1 MHKFNKKGILLYI
14 TVFGLVIAFAILF
27 TMAYTRKGPELYKG
41 EQELKLL
48 KLYQDA
54 ENALVYVDQS
64 AKYATLKSIPELA
77 EKGGFYKP
85 ACGTYKEYNI
95 WSKNCFPDYK
105 KSLAQIINKNL
116 DPYLIVYPEPRLPP
130 DNYDITILDN
140 AIAGTAKAK
149 LSFYTP
155 GLDRIEYFV
164 SPSFTIEI
172 DHNLD
177 TYETLIE
184 EADILIQT
192 CSVQNLQNCI
202 EQNLPQAWL
211 LGSCEGDKTIQ
222 DRTSRFCF
230 ISDNLKYKFA
240 LHFPQ
245 PE

>member
-1 MHKFNKKGILLYI
+1 MIKNKKGILLYI

-48 KLYQDA
+48 QVYQDA

-64 AKYATLKSIPELA
+64 AKYATHKSIPELA
-77 EKGGFYKP
+77 EKGGFYAP
-85 ACGTYKEYNI
+85 VCGTYKEYNI
-95 WSKNCFPDYK
+95 WKNNCFPDYK
-105 KSLAQIINKNL
+105 KSIAQIINQNL
-116 DPYLIVYPEPRLPP
+116 NPYLVVYAEQKLPP

-149 LSFYTP
+149 LSIYTS

-172 DHNLD
+172 EHNLN
-177 TYETLIE
+177 TYEKLI
-184 EADILIQT
+184 AQARILIQT
-192 CSVQNLQNCI
+192 CSTDDIKSCI

-211 LGSCEGDKTIQ
+211 FGSCEGDKTIQ

-240 LHFPQ
+240 LQFPQ